1 MIMNVL
7 HGLQSDNYI
16 LQARIQDEWQKLIRI
31 LQKRDFKDIK
41 FPVKVRDIHRIK
53 LVLLVMKMRKKQSIY
68 ES

>member
-1 MIMNVL
+1 MNVL
-7 HGLQSDNYI
+7 NGLQSDNYI

-41 FPVKVRDIHRIK
+41 FPVKVGDIHRIK

>member
-1 MIMNVL
+1 MNVL
-7 HGLQSDNYI
+7 NGLQSDNYI